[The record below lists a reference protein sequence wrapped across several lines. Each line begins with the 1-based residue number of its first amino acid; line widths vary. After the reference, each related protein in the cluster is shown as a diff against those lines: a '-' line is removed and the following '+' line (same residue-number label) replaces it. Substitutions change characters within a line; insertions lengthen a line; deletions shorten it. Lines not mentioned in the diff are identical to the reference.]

1 MINLRIIDLKLKE
14 ILLKQYSQINS
25 NWKRGASFLAIIMR
39 LTKLLIVITIVITQ
53 MDSKVILNET
63 VTQIPNREAAA
74 KRKKIEP
81 WEVVNSE
88 CHEQVFDQ
96 PVFIEGCSDVT
107 IQNRRCLGVC
117 NSYYDPLMKNFQMCF
132 SCLPNVQPFHMTVR
146 CVGAG
151 GNEISQQVKTDIVAG
166 CKCSQVSCYAPDYL

>member
-1 MINLRIIDLKLKE
+1 ME
-14 ILLKQYSQINS
+14 
-25 NWKRGASFLAIIMR
+25 
-39 LTKLLIVITIVITQ
+39 LTKLLIVVTIVITQ
-53 MDSKVILNET
+53 MDSKIILNNT
-63 VTQIPNREAAA
+63 ATQLPNTEAAA
-74 KRKKIEP
+74 KPKEIVPGEII
-81 WEVVNSE
+81 NSE

-96 PVFIEGCSDVT
+96 QVFIEGCGDVT

-117 NSYYDPLMKNFQMCF
+117 NSYYDPLVLNFQLCF
-132 SCLPNVQPFHMTVR
+132 SCLPSVQPFQMTVR

>member
-25 NWKRGASFLAIIMR
+25 NWKSGASFLAIIMR

-63 VTQIPNREAAA
+63 VTQIPNTEAAA

-81 WEVVNSE
+81 GEVVNS
-88 CHEQVFDQ
+88 
-96 PVFIEGCSDVT
+96 
-107 IQNRRCLGVC
+107 
-117 NSYYDPLMKNFQMCF
+117 
-132 SCLPNVQPFHMTVR
+132 
-146 CVGAG
+146 
-151 GNEISQQVKTDIVAG
+151 
-166 CKCSQVSCYAPDYL
+166 